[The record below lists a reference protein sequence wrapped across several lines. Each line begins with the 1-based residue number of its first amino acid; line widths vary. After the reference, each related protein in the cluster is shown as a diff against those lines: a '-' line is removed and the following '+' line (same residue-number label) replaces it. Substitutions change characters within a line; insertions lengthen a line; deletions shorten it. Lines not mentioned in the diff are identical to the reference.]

1 MSGSKGFVCCELQ
14 SQLTRQG
21 VSLGAQTRGQ
31 GLHRL
36 PLLRPQLPE
45 GHQHFITQGT
55 SPRLPAFVAS
65 HPSTPMA
72 MPILTYDPSA
82 FALHFQGAVESICI
96 GEIRLGLRKPIT
108 QLGFTILTHG
118 PILQL
123 QISDLDVV
131 LRQPVK
137 SANKK
142 KPAPRKPTSTTTAKA
157 KGKSKGQAKWRLI
170 TSMASLLSL
179 SIAELRLKVLP
190 SIQILQLHQS

>member
-1 MSGSKGFVCCELQ
+1 
-14 SQLTRQG
+14 
-21 VSLGAQTRGQ
+21 
-31 GLHRL
+31 
-36 PLLRPQLPE
+36 
-45 GHQHFITQGT
+45 
-55 SPRLPAFVAS
+55 
-65 HPSTPMA
+65 
-72 MPILTYDPSA
+72 MPILTYGSIRVCIA
-82 FALHFQGAVESICI
+82 FQGAVESICI

-142 KPAPRKPTSTTTAKA
+142 KPAPRKPTSTTAAKS
-157 KGKSKGQAKWRLI
+157 KGKSKGQAKWSLI

-179 SIAELRLKVLP
+179 SIVELRLKVLP
-190 SIQILQLHQS
+190 TVHILKLHQSQLYYYEHSQFCECHISLPVTP